1 MTDKEITREHN
12 PINRIEVFKK
22 RTDDFFATYENS
34 SGSEDGL
41 EICLIRDGCRAVSQ
55 AEEIINRLQAE
66 KDGLQKLVNLSIDT
80 QNDLT
85 DKLLQAEENLKT
97 AKAEA
102 YKEFAEQLD
111 AEIESSD
118 KYIREYDDS
127 EVQKA
132 YNKGLRDALKVLK
145 ELVGD
150 K

>member
-22 RTDDFFATYENS
+22 RTDAFFATYENS

-66 KDGLQKLVNLSIDT
+66 NEKLNKE
-80 QNDLT
+80 N
-85 DKLLQAEENLKT
+85 ENLLKRLCKKVNQESK
-97 AKAEA
+97 AIEKLIKAEA
-102 YKEFAEQLD
+102 YKEFAKQLD

-145 ELVGD
+145 ELVGE
-150 K
+150 